1 MPISM
6 TNNPK
11 ADHELYVME
20 GLIERL
26 SWAFNAGGLELVRAQ
41 VSSLGSAFADDGREP
56 ASWVLDAWLAKQ
68 VQRAG

>member
-11 ADHELYVME
+11 TDHDLHVME

-26 SWAFNAGGLELVRAQ
+26 SWAFNSGGMELVRAQ
-41 VSSLGSAFADDGREP
+41 VGSLADAFEGESREP